1 MISKNRLK
9 YIRSL
14 ERKKHRKES
23 GAFVVEGPKTV
34 SDMLYSFRCR
44 YVGATKEWLDKNSGR
59 LAADVEVDELTLE
72 ELSRASF
79 QEHPQQV
86 IAVFDIP
93 SYHYD
98 PTIPERQLVLALDE
112 IQNPG
117 NLGTIIRIADWF
129 GISDIICS
137 EGTAD
142 IYNPKTVQSAMGSM
156 SRVKVHYVDLAE
168 MLKSLPSSCP
178 VYGTF
183 LDGENVYGS
192 SLQDH
197 GVIVMGNEGNGIS
210 DDILP
215 FITHKLTIPNFN
227 TAETQADSLNV
238 AVATAVI
245 CSEFKR
251 RDIAALK

>member
-14 ERKKHRKES
+14 ERKKYRRES

-34 SDMLYSFRCR
+34 SDMLHTFRCR
-44 YVGATKEWLDKNSGR
+44 YVGATKEWLDANRQR
-59 LAADVEVDELTLE
+59 LDDDVEIDELTHD

-93 SYHYD
+93 DYSYD
-98 PTIPERQLVLALDE
+98 PTLPERQIVLALDE

-137 EGTAD
+137 QGTAD

-156 SRVKVHYVDLAE
+156 TRVKVHYVDLPE
-168 MLKSLPSSCP
+168 TLKRLSSGCP

-183 LDGENVYGS
+183 LDGENIYES
-192 SLQDH
+192 SLQNH
-197 GVIVMGNEGNGIS
+197 GIIVMGNEGNGITEKTS
-210 DDILP
+210 L

-227 TAETQADSLNV
+227 TQATQADSLNV
-238 AVATAVI
+238 AVATAVV
-245 CSEFKR
+245 CSEFR
-251 RDIAALK
+251 RNH